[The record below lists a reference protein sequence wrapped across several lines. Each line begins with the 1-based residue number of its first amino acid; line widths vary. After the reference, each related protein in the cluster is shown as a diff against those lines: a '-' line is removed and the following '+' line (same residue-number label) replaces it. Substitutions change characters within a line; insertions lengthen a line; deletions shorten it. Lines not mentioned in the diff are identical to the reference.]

1 MNQRQGMT
9 ADPGHIDRGRR
20 FLALHQGGLF
30 ILANAWDAASA
41 RIFEAAG
48 CVAVG
53 TSSAGVAFSLGCPD
67 GERVCRKEM
76 LAAVARIARA
86 VEVPVSAD
94 MESGYGD
101 TPEAVVETVQAVIQ
115 TGAVGVNLEDAAFEG
130 RLFDLRLQVEKIR
143 AARCAADASGVPF
156 VVNART
162 DIFWHKLGQPRE
174 RLPLAIARANAY
186 REAGADC
193 LFVPGVV
200 ELETIR
206 TLAREITGP
215 LNVLAS
221 PGCPPIA
228 ALAEAG
234 VRRVSLGS
242 GPMRATMGLARRIGE
257 ELLAQG
263 TYHALHQGAISYREA
278 NTLFNR
284 RKR

>member
-1 MNQRQGMT
+1 MT
-9 ADPGHIDRGRR
+9 PDPGQVVRGRH
-20 FLALHQGGLF
+20 FQALHREGLF

-41 RIFEAAG
+41 RVFEAAG

-53 TSSAGVAFSLGCPD
+53 TSSAGVAFSLGCRD
-67 GERVCRKEM
+67 GERVSREEM

-101 TPEAVVETVQAVIQ
+101 TLEAVAETVQAVIQ
-115 TGAVGVNLEDAAFEG
+115 AGAVGINLEDAAFDG
-130 RLFDLRLQVEKIR
+130 RLFDLPLQVEKIR
-143 AARCAADASGVPF
+143 AARRAADASGVPF
-156 VVNART
+156 VINART
-162 DIFWHKLGQPRE
+162 DVFWHKLGEPRE
-174 RLPLAIARANAY
+174 RLPLAIARATAY
-186 REAGADC
+186 RQAGADC
-193 LFVPGVV
+193 LFVPGAV

-206 TLAREITGP
+206 TLVKEIPGP

-242 GPMRATMGLARRIGE
+242 GPMRAAMGLARRIAE
-257 ELLAQG
+257 ELFGEG
-263 TYHALHQGAISYREA
+263 TYQALHQGAIPYLEA
-278 NTLFNR
+278 NALFER
-284 RKR
+284 RGR

>member
-1 MNQRQGMT
+1 MTPDPRQV
-9 ADPGHIDRGRR
+9 DRGRR
-20 FLALHQGGLF
+20 FLALHREGLF

-41 RIFEAAG
+41 RVFEAAG
-48 CVAVG
+48 CAAVG
-53 TSSAGVAFSLGCPD
+53 TSSAGVAFSLGYPD
-67 GERVCRKEM
+67 GERVPREKM

-101 TPEAVVETVQAVIQ
+101 APEAVAETVQAVIQ
-115 TGAVGVNLEDAAFEG
+115 AGAVGINLEDAAFDG

-143 AARCAADASGVPF
+143 AARRAADASGVPF

-162 DIFWHKLGQPRE
+162 DVFWHKWGEPRE

-193 LFVPGVV
+193 LFVPGAV
-200 ELETIR
+200 EMDTIR
-206 TLAREITGP
+206 TLAQEIAGP

-228 ALAEAG
+228 VLAEAG

-242 GPMRATMGLARRIGE
+242 GPMRAAMGLARRIAE
-257 ELLAQG
+257 ELLGQG
-263 TYHALHQGAISYREA
+263 TYQTLHQGAIPYPEA
-278 NTLFNR
+278 NALFDR
-284 RKR
+284 RRR